1 MKLGILVNTD
11 RHLDDIMGMTSAA
24 ISKGHEVI
32 IFVMDKGINLI
43 NNQVFKLVHKF
54 ESVKVFVCSQDAVEM
69 GLSIDNVSEGIV
81 MGSQYDNALMVHE
94 ADRVIV
100 L

>member
-11 RHLDDIMGMTSAA
+11 RHLNHVIGLAEAA
-24 ISKGHEVI
+24 LSRGHEVI
-32 IFVMDKGINLI
+32 IFTMDCGT
-43 NNQVFKLVHKF
+43 KLLVNEALMKL
-54 ESVKVFVCSQDAVEM
+54 CSAEGVEM
-69 GLSIDNVSEGIV
+69 SFCDFNARGFNISKDGLPPEVV
-81 MGSQYDNALMVHE
+81 CGSQYDNALMVNE